1 MAEVSDPISSRRKA
15 RRAQVHLETA
25 ARFDPGNRE
34 VLVELFEF
42 YVDSPEYFDGG
53 LSRAAAMLG
62 RLGPDD
68 GGSGTPSKI
77 VADARKEYRGPSWVL
92 RKGALRVAAVAGRLV
107 PQK

>member
-1 MAEVSDPISSRRKA
+1 MTKEPGNARLHFWLGRSYARMAEVSDPISSRRKA

-62 RLGPDD
+62 RLRPG
-68 GGSGTPSKI
+68 
-77 VADARKEYRGPSWVL
+77 
-92 RKGALRVAAVAGRLV
+92 
-107 PQK
+107 